1 MTIRYQLLCE
11 TLSYVSE
18 EQKNISEK
26 KEGFHDLKIAADTKS
41 TTARPAPKQK

>member
-18 EQKNISEK
+18 EQKKNMSEK
-26 KEGFHDLKIAADTKS
+26 KEKRGSMT
-41 TTARPAPKQK
+41 